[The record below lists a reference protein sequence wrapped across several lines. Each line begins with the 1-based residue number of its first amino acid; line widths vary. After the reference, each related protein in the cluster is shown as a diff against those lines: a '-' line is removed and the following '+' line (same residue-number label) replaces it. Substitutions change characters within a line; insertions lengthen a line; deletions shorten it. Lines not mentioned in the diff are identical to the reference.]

1 MRCFVLKSCKN
12 KGYLTADTWE
22 PGPEVSCPWYLLC
35 FMIFLGFDF
44 ERLFFYV
51 LYGLWWKRV
60 NVYTYMHACITLHY
74 ITLHYITLHSIALR
88 CVALHYITLHTSIH
102 VCMHACMHA
111 SIYAYIMKRSCQ
123 ETSHRHLAQRSCQK
137 TSYRDLCKE
146 SSYRDLVQRACQQTS
161 FGDLV
166 QRPGEESTSFARKS
180 YIDSLNRDL
189 IQRFLTK
196 NFCGDLL

>member
-1 MRCFVLKSCKN
+1 MLKSCKN

-35 FMIFLGFDF
+35 FMIFLGLDF
-44 ERLFFYV
+44 ERLFFFMFCMAFDES
-51 LYGLWWKRV
+51 GL
-60 NVYTYMHACITLHY
+60 TYIHTCMHALHYITLHCITLHY
-74 ITLHYITLHSIALR
+74 ITLHYIPLR
-88 CVALHYITLHTSIH
+88 CVALNYITLHYLH
-102 VCMHACMHA
+102 PYMYACMHA
-111 SIYAYIMKRSCQ
+111 YIYAYIMKRSCQ

-161 FGDLV
+161 FGGLV